1 VSRQPVTVGI
11 QSNQYGFKYYKS
23 GVMTGTCGTALDHA
37 VLVVG
42 YGTEDGV
49 DYWKIKNSWG
59 SYWGEG
65 GYIKIERGSNKCG
78 VAEMPSYPLA
88 DNKEYI

>member
-1 VSRQPVTVGI
+1 MARQPVSVGI

-23 GVMTGTCGTALDHA
+23 GVMTGNCNTALDHA

-59 SYWGEG
+59 DFWGEG
-65 GYIKIERGSNKCG
+65 GYIKIERGTNKCG
-78 VAEMPSYPLA
+78 VAEMPSYPLL
-88 DNKEYI
+88 DN